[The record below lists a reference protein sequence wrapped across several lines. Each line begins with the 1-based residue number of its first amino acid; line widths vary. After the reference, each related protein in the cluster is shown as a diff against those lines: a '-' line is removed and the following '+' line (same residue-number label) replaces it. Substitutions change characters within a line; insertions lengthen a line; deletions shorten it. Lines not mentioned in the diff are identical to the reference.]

1 MKILKLT
8 LEEKQID
15 RLEILSSES
24 GFDSVEDYVMHL
36 VEHSRRITLK
46 ATPYTVASALSKIT
60 KDDYGVTHDSSEI
73 AVLED
78 LYMVYGFTAA
88 DLPDF
93 EELTPKDKKLIGEHL
108 RSIVDNFPND
118 CTIRFIADISGVG
131 YTFK

>member
-8 LEEKQID
+8 LEEKQIG

-36 VEHSRRITLK
+36 VEHSRRITLRE
-46 ATPYTVASALSKIT
+46 TPYTIASALSKIT
-60 KDDYGVTHDSSEI
+60 KGSYSATHDPNEI

-78 LYMVYGFTAA
+78 LYTVYGYTRVG
-88 DLPDF
+88 LPYYA
-93 EELTPKDKKLIGEHL
+93 ELTPKDKKLIGEHL

-118 CTIRFIADISGVG
+118 CTIRFVSDIRGVG
-131 YTFK
+131 YIFK